1 MNSSYLRPFAR
12 FQAALAWARC
22 RAISALCASR
32 SLRSARLTW
41 IRMNVAMPLTA
52 MATATPAQTIV
63 TISVDSTESVSLWL
77 FVMLI
82 VAWTVVSL
90 VIFHWVLV
98 PVHEWLVERLS

>member
-1 MNSSYLRPFAR
+1 
-12 FQAALAWARC
+12 
-22 RAISALCASR
+22 
-32 SLRSARLTW
+32 
-41 IRMNVAMPLTA
+41 MNVAMPLTA